1 MEWSLCTISKEAEC
15 CIAYLLT
22 QVCLMSYKRFLPQ
35 KCYNNLQVMNGS
47 NQEENSDG
55 SSYVLLVA
63 SSNKIIKLYKLLY
76 FNFSII
82 E

>member
-1 MEWSLCTISKEAEC
+1 
-15 CIAYLLT
+15 
-22 QVCLMSYKRFLPQ
+22 
-35 KCYNNLQVMNGS
+35 MNGS